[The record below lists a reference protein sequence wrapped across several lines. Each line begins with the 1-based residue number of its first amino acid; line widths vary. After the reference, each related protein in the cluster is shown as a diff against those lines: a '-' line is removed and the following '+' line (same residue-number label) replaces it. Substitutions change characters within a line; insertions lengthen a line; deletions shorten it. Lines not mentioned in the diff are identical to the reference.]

1 MTPIRKGFNPVKI
14 PFAIRS
20 TDKTFAAWANETRTA
35 IQQLEARMP
44 TANVGRGPAGSKPP
58 FWATIA
64 QVQGSDPATYEVSVK
79 LGYLSYQSNTP
90 AAQASELGTTGW
102 IVPTIGGVSMERG
115 EEKPPTNPAALAT
128 FKADLKKLKVALP
141 ANESWVYL
149 RVKTDV
155 DGFPKPFSQEDG
167 SFVTIEAFNQEQKSI
182 HHIRLSPESK
192 EQEGDYFF
200 LLLKT
205 KADESD
211 PPRPIAE
218 RRITGNREMPNQL
231 IEILNLGEESE
242 GGRQEL
248 YKGYDIALDKHDLR
262 SVLQQ
267 QTPGVAIIE
276 PLAPAVDAVPPVVV
290 DGTIVTPGTPAIPPE
305 EPGDYIRWR
314 TLDGRVSG
322 GEQSNPDTSRQIEVR
337 EREEDN
343 EQLPGQ
349 KKSVIE
355 VVGNDYTTSESS
367 VRKFT
372 ISVNDG
378 LVTNFLRQDGES
390 GDDFNIELLNVNVY
404 ETGGEIFIT
413 NTGWGSASR
422 FLYVRDGSLFLNDPG
437 GAPVITH
444 QVISRIDGEPP
455 GAGNES
461 GPGSY

>member
-1 MTPIRKGFNPVKI
+1 MTPIRKGSNPVKI

-58 FWATIA
+58 FWTTIS
-64 QVQGSDPATYEVSVK
+64 QVQGSDPPEFQVAVT

-90 AAQASELGTTGW
+90 AAQASDLGTTGW
-102 IVPTIGGVSMERG
+102 IVPTIAGVSME
-115 EEKPPTNPAALAT
+115 PPVPQTDPATVVPKLPLPAA
-128 FKADLKKLKVALP
+128 
-141 ANESWVYL
+141 ESWVYL

-167 SFVTIEAFNQEQKSI
+167 SFVTIEAFNQEKKSI

-192 EQEGDYFF
+192 EEEGDYFF
-200 LLLKT
+200 LILKT

-248 YKGYDIALDKHDLR
+248 YKGYDIALDKHDVR
-262 SVLQQ
+262 AVLQQ
-267 QTPGVAIIE
+267 QTPGVPIIE

-355 VVGNDYTTSESS
+355 VVGNDYTTTESS
-367 VRKFT
+367 VSKFT

-378 LVTNFLRQDGES
+378 LVTNFLKENEEDGKNLNLKIYYLDVSSLIS
-390 GDDFNIELLNVNVY
+390 GGTWTWAPSLKQILYWRN
-404 ETGGEIFIT
+404 G
-413 NTGWGSASR
+413 
-422 FLYVRDGSLFLNDPG
+422 LYVGSVDPEAG
-437 GAPVITH
+437 GAP
-444 QVISRIDGEPP
+444 P
-455 GAGNES
+455 GDLIEQDLFELT
-461 GPGSY
+461 P

>member
-1 MTPIRKGFNPVKI
+1 MSNSFTRPPRVVGGNKQPIKASDFNLLARAIEELQNAI
-14 PFAIRS
+14 PQSQKPSAP
-20 TDKTFAAWANETRTA
+20 A
-35 IQQLEARMP
+35 
-44 TANVGRGPAGSKPP
+44 AGSRPP
-58 FWATIA
+58 FWTTIS
-64 QVQGSDPATYEVSVK
+64 QVEGSDPPEFQVAVT

-90 AAQASELGTTGW
+90 AAQASDLGTTGW
-102 IVPTIGGVSMERG
+102 IVPTIAGVSMEPPIPQTD
-115 EEKPPTNPAALAT
+115 PPTTIP
-128 FKADLKKLKVALP
+128 KLPLP
-141 ANESWVYL
+141 DVESWVYL

-155 DGFPKPFSQEDG
+155 DGFPKDG
-167 SFVTIEAFNQEQKSI
+167 EVTVEAFDEAQESI
-182 HHIRLSPESK
+182 HHIRLSPESD
-192 EQEGDYFF
+192 EEEGDYFF
-200 LLLKT
+200 LILKT

-211 PPRPIAE
+211 PPRPIPE

-248 YKGYDIALDKHDLR
+248 YKGYDVALDKHDVR
-262 SVLQQ
+262 AVLQQ
-267 QTPGVAIIE
+267 QTPGVPIIE

-322 GEQSNPDTSRQIEVR
+322 GEQSNPNTSRQIEVR

-378 LVTNFLRQDGES
+378 LVTNFLKEDADSEGWWGTIQWIFYPSAGNPVSVDLDFEAGVLKRVRQDVGS
-390 GDDFNIELLNVNVY
+390 G
-404 ETGGEIFIT
+404 
-413 NTGWGSASR
+413 
-422 FLYVRDGSLFLNDPG
+422 G
-437 GAPVITH
+437 GAVD
-444 QVISRIDGEPP
+444 VP
-455 GAGNES
+455 GTEAAPAS
-461 GPGSY
+461 IAHVTSDS

>member
-1 MTPIRKGFNPVKI
+1 MASTPIIRSPMRPARKG
-14 PFAIRS
+14 
-20 TDKTFAAWANETRTA
+20 E
-35 IQQLEARMP
+35 MP
-44 TANVGRGPAGSKPP
+44 TVEWAQWVEKTLRRLIDIPPPRERPITGGSDPPP
-58 FWATIA
+58 FWTEISRVAN
-64 QVQGSDPATYEVSVK
+64 SDPAEYEVAVT

-90 AAQASELGTTGW
+90 AAQASDLGTTGW
-102 IVPTIGGVSMERG
+102 IVPTIAGVSME
-115 EEKPPTNPAALAT
+115 PPVPQTDPATEVPKLPLPAA
-128 FKADLKKLKVALP
+128 
-141 ANESWVYL
+141 ESWVYL

-167 SFVTIEAFNQEQKSI
+167 SFVTIEAFDEAQESI
-182 HHIRLSPESK
+182 HHIRLSPESD
-192 EQEGDYFF
+192 EEEGDYFF
-200 LLLKT
+200 LILKT

-211 PPRPIAE
+211 PPRPIPE

-276 PLAPAVDAVPPVVV
+276 PLDQGKEAEPPVEIPNP
-290 DGTIVTPGTPAIPPE
+290 DGPGTILVTPGTPAIPPE

-367 VRKFT
+367 VSKFT

-378 LVTNFLRQDGES
+378 LVTSFLRQDGES

>member
-1 MTPIRKGFNPVKI
+1 MSKPGIPTPARRAQKGKPPTVEWAKWVEDEIRKLQ
-14 PFAIRS
+14 S
-20 TDKTFAAWANETRTA
+20 TGAPPLRQIASASN
-35 IQQLEARMP
+35 
-44 TANVGRGPAGSKPP
+44 KPP
-58 FWATIA
+58 FWTTIS
-64 QVQGSDPATYEVSVK
+64 QVPESDPATYEVSVK

-115 EEKPPTNPAALAT
+115 EEKPPTDPAALAT

-155 DGFPKPFSQEDG
+155 DGFPKDG
-167 SFVTIEAFNQEQKSI
+167 EVTVEAFDEAQESI
-182 HHIRLSPESK
+182 HHIRLSPESD
-192 EQEGDYFF
+192 EEEGDYFF
-200 LLLKT
+200 LILKT

-242 GGRQEL
+242 AGRQEV
-248 YKGYDIALDKHDLR
+248 YKGYDIAIDKHDLR
-262 SVLQQ
+262 AVLQQ
-267 QTPGVAIIE
+267 QTPGVPIIE

-290 DGTIVTPGTPAIPPE
+290 DGTVVTPGTPAIPPE

-355 VVGNDYTTSESS
+355 VVGND
-367 VRKFT
+367 FT
-372 ISVNDG
+372 QFFSDEFIVEMQSNDG
-378 LVTNFLRQDGES
+378 LVTNFRGIPFGLDRTIRVPDECGTLIQILTFEKG
-390 GDDFNIELLNVNVY
+390 LLTAVEFEAVV
-404 ETGGEIFIT
+404 
-413 NTGWGSASR
+413 S
-422 FLYVRDGSLFLNDPG
+422 
-437 GAPVITH
+437 
-444 QVISRIDGEPP
+444 
-455 GAGNES
+455 
-461 GPGSY
+461 

>member
-1 MTPIRKGFNPVKI
+1 MASTPIIRSPMRPARKG
-14 PFAIRS
+14 
-20 TDKTFAAWANETRTA
+20 E
-35 IQQLEARMP
+35 MP
-44 TANVGRGPAGSKPP
+44 TLEWAQWVEKTLRRLIDIPPPRERPITGGSDPPP
-58 FWATIA
+58 FWTQISRVAN
-64 QVQGSDPATYEVSVK
+64 SDPAEYEVTVT

-90 AAQASELGTTGW
+90 AAQDSELGTTGW
-102 IVPTIGGVSMERG
+102 IIPTIAGVSME
-115 EEKPPTNPAALAT
+115 PPVPQTDPAT
-128 FKADLKKLKVALP
+128 VVPKIALP
-141 ANESWVYL
+141 APESWVYL

-155 DGFPKPFSQEDG
+155 DGFPKDG
-167 SFVTIEAFNQEQKSI
+167 EVTVEAFDEAQESI
-182 HHIRLSPESK
+182 HHIRLSPESG
-192 EQEGDYFF
+192 EEEGDYFF
-200 LLLKT
+200 LILKT

-211 PPRPIAE
+211 ATRPVAE

-231 IEILNLGEESE
+231 IEILNLGEEDE
-242 GGRQEL
+242 EGRQEV
-248 YKGYDIALDKHDLR
+248 YKGYDKALDKHDLR
-262 SVLQQ
+262 AALQQ

-276 PLAPAVDAVPPVVV
+276 PLAAAVPEVPPVT
-290 DGTIVTPGTPAIPPE
+290 DAEGTVVTPGTPAIPAE

-314 TLDGRVSG
+314 TVDGRASYS
-322 GEQSNPDTSRQIEVR
+322 ESNNAETTKQIEVR
-337 EREEDN
+337 QREEDD
-343 EQLPGQ
+343 EELPGQ
-349 KKSVIE
+349 KKNVIE

-367 VRKFT
+367 VRKFN

-378 LVTNFLRQDGES
+378 LVTSFLREDGGS

-404 ETGGEIFIT
+404 ETAGEIFIT